1 MGARAPVTCDP
12 KLLRPAA
19 IASLAL
25 LLSCGDARAEG
36 GPTEYEVKSAFLYNF
51 AKFIEWPS
59 STFEQ
64 TGGSMVVGILGADPF
79 GPALER
85 IAATQQVQGRKI
97 VIRRATGTSEL
108 GFCHLLFVGSVGPS
122 GTWSQTIRAASGPS
136 RLLVGDGAEFAEHGG
151 AIGFFLDERR
161 VRFVVNLSA
170 TDRAG
175 LKVSS
180 KLLKIA
186 LVMRGP

>member
-1 MGARAPVTCDP
+1 MAARAPVICDP
-12 KLLRPAA
+12 KVLRPAA

-25 LLSCGDARAEG
+25 MLSCGDARAE

-51 AKFIEWPS
+51 AKFVEWPA
-59 STFEQ
+59 STFER
-64 TGGSMVVGILGADPF
+64 TGGAMVVGILGPDPF

-97 VIRRATGTSEL
+97 VIRRVRGPSEL
-108 GFCHLLFVGSVGPS
+108 GFCHLIFIGSAGS
-122 GTWSQTIRAASGPS
+122 GSWSQIVRATNASY
-136 RLLVGDGAEFAEHGG
+136 RLLVGDSIEFAEHGG
-151 AIGFFLDERR
+151 AIGFFLEDRR

-186 LVMRGP
+186 RVIRGD